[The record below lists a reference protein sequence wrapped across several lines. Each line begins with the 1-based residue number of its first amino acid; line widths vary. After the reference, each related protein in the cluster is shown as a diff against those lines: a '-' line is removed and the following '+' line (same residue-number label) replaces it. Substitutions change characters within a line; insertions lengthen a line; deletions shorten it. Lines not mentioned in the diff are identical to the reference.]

1 MLSKAVAV
9 SLDVET
15 RVDNLDNGGWQTKLR
30 SVEGDDFKR
39 CQFPGNGEIGICG
52 SQDEVTIT
60 VTAKGLSG
68 NMQTNAAAFEAW
80 ALVLLFHCRVKHIKI
95 GLAPDAEKL
104 AGGHVERFLYRL
116 HRFHKLFPDRIEPD
130 SKLQNSARALN
141 GTIRRV
147 LNQPS
152 TDRVPIEEEKDDRFA
167 AVYTPSKTV
176 SESNLE
182 KALECSRS
190 FRENFALKKV
200 MRQWPVGLFEGRVAK
215 NKKNSL
221 FTGGKSAIDLIGIS
235 DNTLVLFELKTHL
248 NRNVGAI
255 SELLFYASVMRDAIR
270 GDFQFEDQSLPKNCA
285 VTRGD
290 ILRCSNIRAVLIAP
304 RTMHPL
310 IQNPAIFR
318 ELNAALTQHWRDKP
332 VTFETAQIK
341 NIPSDPDGDFS
352 F

>member
-1 MLSKAVAV
+1 M
-9 SLDVET
+9 
-15 RVDNLDNGGWQTKLR
+15 
-30 SVEGDDFKR
+30 
-39 CQFPGNGEIGICG
+39 
-52 SQDEVTIT
+52 
-60 VTAKGLSG
+60 
-68 NMQTNAAAFEAW
+68 
-80 ALVLLFHCRVKHIKI
+80 
-95 GLAPDAEKL
+95 
-104 AGGHVERFLYRL
+104 
-116 HRFHKLFPDRIEPD
+116 LFPDRIEPD
-130 SKLQNSARALN
+130 SKLQSSARALN
-141 GTIRRV
+141 GTIQRV

-152 TDRVPIEEEKDDRFA
+152 TDRVPIEEERDQRFA
-167 AVYTPSKTV
+167 AVYAPSKNV

-190 FRENFALKKV
+190 FREKFALKKV

-215 NKKNSL
+215 NKYNSL

-235 DNTLVLFELKTHL
+235 NNTLVLFELKTHL

-285 VTRGD
+285 VTPGD

-318 ELNAALTQHWRDKP
+318 ELNAALAQHWINPSHSKQRRSKIFR
-332 VTFETAQIK
+332 VIRMGTLAFKRNAVLRNGNK
-341 NIPSDPDGDFS
+341 NAPCPARRRKASVWSDLSAEWGLMRCEGS
-352 F
+352 HCQR